1 LRFET
6 SVPFF
11 FWQLLF
17 LNKQFVKRDW
27 LKHGCTLLAWFG
39 QRCFFCHDARKP
51 SGSIGTYTVF
61 LWFEQS
67 LDLNK
72 FLAGH
77 DTVLAS
83 FGSAGLSDLARY
95 CQVLD
100 QKQIS
105 SANLLKTVEA
115 ISTWP

>member
-1 LRFET
+1 VWLQLRDAKRSLVGLT
-6 SVPFF
+6 SGSSP
-11 FWQLLF
+11 
-17 LNKQFVKRDW
+17 
-27 LKHGCTLLAWFG
+27 LLAG